1 MSKQLLGNLSNAD
14 VQSEQFESRAT
25 ELVHRFAV
33 TVTSEVP
40 AHWPKAATPVEV
52 RGHIV
57 QMREF
62 LAVWSDTYARHLGA
76 APRFVEVRDAVGA
89 PLLQVPLAITA
100 KRGALVLTFADHGAA
115 DYNAPLLHPALRDLQ
130 RAEVQQLWRA
140 IEAAL
145 PKVDIVDL
153 EKMPGSIGNRPNPL
167 FCLANMPN
175 AESCHG
181 SDLTR
186 PLDEIEATQAQLKTL
201 RRKLRSLEKLGVVQ
215 FTVAS
220 TQAER
225 KALLTAALDQKQRRF
240 EETQVPGF
248 AETPQTRDFF
258 EQATSAFAQT
268 DNLRFCALSVD
279 GEIVATSWN
288 VALGTRLYELMIG
301 FAGGEWSKHSSG
313 RILNLMLLKWAKEN
327 GYHYLDHGIGDEA
340 WKAENCD
347 THVPLGR
354 MLAARTPRGR
364 RALAVRK
371 LIGRLRETALYHRLR
386 PWKWIVRRAL
396 QRS

>member
-1 MSKQLLGNLSNAD
+1 MPGTGWGQRCRLRQCAWKIAL
-14 VQSEQFESRAT
+14 T
-25 ELVHRFAV
+25 
-33 TVTSEVP
+33 
-40 AHWPKAATPVEV
+40 VEV
-52 RGHIV
+52 CN
-57 QMREF
+57 
-62 LAVWSDTYARHLGA
+62 
-76 APRFVEVRDAVGA
+76 AVGIV
-89 PLLQVPLAITA
+89 LLQVPLAITT
-100 KRGALVLTFADHGAA
+100 KRGALVLTFADRGAA

-130 RAEVQQLWRA
+130 PAEVQQLWRA

-153 EKMPGSIGNRPNPL
+153 EKMPQSIDNRPNPL
-167 FCLANMPN
+167 FYLANTQN
-175 AESCHG
+175 AVSCHG

-201 RRKLRSLEKLGVVQ
+201 KRKLRGLEKLGVVQ

-220 TQAER
+220 TPAQREV
-225 KALLTAALDQKQRRF
+225 LLTAALEQKQRRF

-248 AETPQTRDFF
+248 AESPQTRDFF
-258 EQATSAFAQT
+258 ERATSVFAQT
-268 DNLRFCALSVD
+268 DNLRFCALSLD

-301 FAGGEWSKHSSG
+301 FSGGEWSKHSVG

-327 GYHYLDHGIGDEA
+327 GYRYLDHGIGDEA

-354 MLAARTPRGR
+354 MVAARTPRGR
-364 RALAVRK
+364 RALALDT
-371 LIGRLRETALYHRLR
+371 LIVRLRETALYHRLR